1 MNNEADFLASTSQKI
16 FKELPEAPV
25 PTFHMNDFTFYNPT
39 DGWIETNI
47 PHYVD
52 LKMTH
57 QMTTSLAHQHG
68 QRMSTWAHDETPPP
82 EYLYTRA
89 VSAHS
94 AAVQLYAR
102 SGQLATADILR
113 KRKKMEDDKCRLGCN
128 ATETPRHLFIK
139 CPKYQKWRDEASK
152 EVSEKTEL
160 KMETIGIA
168 GETRNGLIKAAKS
181 LFTDSKIWP
190 LQFSLYYLGQLPNLE
205 KLFPQ
210 NSNISFIQK
219 RRVISNLAADW
230 HTTSVRLAGRI
241 FGDFQKRMAVL
252 NETTFVPT
260 FLTADQ

>member
-1 MNNEADFLASTSQKI
+1 MNNEADYLASTSQKI
-16 FKELPEAPV
+16 FKELPEAPA
-25 PTFHMNDFTFYNPT
+25 PTFHMNDFTFYSPT

-57 QMTTSLAHQHG
+57 QIATSLAHQHD
-68 QRMSTWAHDETPPP
+68 QRMSTWAHDATPPP

-102 SGQLATADILR
+102 SGQLATADTLR
-113 KRKKMEDDKCRLGCN
+113 KRKNMEDDKCRLGCN
-128 ATETPRHLFIK
+128 ATETPRHLFIN
-139 CPKYQKWRDEASK
+139 CPIYQKWRDETSK
-152 EVSEKTEL
+152 EVIEKTEL
-160 KMETIGIA
+160 KMETIGIT
-168 GETRNGLIKAAKS
+168 GETRNGLIAAAKS

-190 LQFSLYYLGQLPNLE
+190 LHFSLYYLGQLPVLD

-210 NSNISFIQK
+210 NSDINFIQK

-230 HTTSVRLAGRI
+230 HTSSVRLAGRI

-252 NETTFVPT
+252 NETTLLPT